1 MTASYSATR
10 HARAGDTSPLLRLE
24 IGDRLGERPAMTAG
38 ILRRVLP
45 LAVRVVGRRTEY
57 ASTPQHRA
65 TVVQVD
71 VLDAH
76 HDRVRAARALR
87 LSVHDDD
94 GARADEQLRAMAL
107 RLPSL
112 DEAERV
118 AQPVDR
124 LTDARVHEHRH
135 HCTRRHRPIVHPV
148 TNLRNSSSV
157 TSPRLRAPSSF
168 TLASSSARP
177 SWGTSRPSSSA
188 LMRIESMPLFFPRTR
203 PRSAPT
209 SSDEYGSIEG
219 GSWNCDATAPD
230 SRRKSVSP
238 VTGFHGSSS
247 YPDNSRTRAETSRMR
262 PRSRL
267 DSTPYSA
274 RSASATSP
282 RFALPARSP
291 IPLMVPW
298 IQVAPAR
305 TAAAALAVAS
315 PKSLWPWKCTGVP
328 SSHWIIRPTRPC
340 TASGAATPS
349 VSTTA
354 TSRAPASTAAS

>member
-1 MTASYSATR
+1 MQPPKWSSRSSTHTRHPAFASSAPHASELTPLPTMTASYSATR
-10 HARAGDTSPLLRLE
+10 HPRAGDTSPLLRLE
-24 IGDRLGERPAMTAG
+24 IGDRLGERPAVTAG

-94 GARADEQLRAMAL
+94 RARADEQLRAMAL

-124 LTDARVHEHRH
+124 LTDARIHEHRH

-168 TLASSSARP
+168 TFASSSARR
-177 SWGTSRPSSSA
+177 SSGTSRPSSSA

-209 SSDEYGSIEG
+209 SSDE
-219 GSWNCDATAPD
+219 
-230 SRRKSVSP
+230 
-238 VTGFHGSSS
+238 
-247 YPDNSRTRAETSRMR
+247 
-262 PRSRL
+262 
-267 DSTPYSA
+267 
-274 RSASATSP
+274 
-282 RFALPARSP
+282 
-291 IPLMVPW
+291 
-298 IQVAPAR
+298 
-305 TAAAALAVAS
+305 
-315 PKSLWPWKCTGVP
+315 
-328 SSHWIIRPTRPC
+328 
-340 TASGAATPS
+340 
-349 VSTTA
+349 
-354 TSRAPASTAAS
+354 